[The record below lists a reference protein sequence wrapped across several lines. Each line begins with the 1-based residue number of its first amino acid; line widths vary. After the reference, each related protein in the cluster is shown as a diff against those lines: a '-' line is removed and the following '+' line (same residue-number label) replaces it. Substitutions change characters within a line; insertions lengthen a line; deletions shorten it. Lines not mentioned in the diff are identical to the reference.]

1 MASPLITRS
10 STPGGSSGEP
20 PTDGG
25 PGGGVTRRGTRRRP
39 STLKHTWWGYLLLL
53 AVGLVFLIPLYMLLS
68 TSFKTNGDIYSWPM
82 KWLPSELTVD
92 NMREA
97 WRIAPFGAFIKNSLI
112 VTVVGATLKVLLAIF
127 AAYAFAFL
135 PFPGKKWLFVIMLGA
150 LMVPGHVTLLVNYI
164 TMGNLGLINTYAGLI
179 LPGVA
184 SAFGTFLL
192 RQHFMSLPA
201 EVFEA
206 AEVDGCGHLRRLLS
220 FTLPMS
226 IPAVATVA
234 LVAVI
239 DEWNNFVWPLIITN
253 SVNMRTLPIGLMY
266 LKSNDGL
273 TNWGVLMS
281 GTLIVVLPMLLV
293 FLCAQRYIVSG
304 LTGAAAGNGR

>member
-1 MASPLITRS
+1 MASPTIIRPA
-10 STPGGSSGEP
+10 TPGGPTSEGPSGEGSSGN
-20 PTDGG
+20 G
-25 PGGGVTRRGTRRRP
+25 PRRRP
-39 STLKHTWWGYLLLL
+39 STLTRSWWGCLLLL
-53 AVGLVFLIPLYMLLS
+53 GVGLVFLIPLYMLVS
-68 TSFKTNGDIYSWPM
+68 TSFKTNSEIYSWPM
-82 KWLPSELTVD
+82 TWLPSELTLE

-97 WRIAPFGAFIKNSLI
+97 WRIAPFGAFLKNSLI
-112 VTVVGATLKVLLAIF
+112 VTVVGAALKVVLAIF
-127 AAYAFAFL
+127 TAYAFAFL

-164 TMGNLGLINTYAGLI
+164 TMGNLGLINTYTGLI

-192 RQHFMSLPA
+192 RQHFLSLPS

-220 FTLPMS
+220 FVLPMS

-253 SVNMRTLPIGLMY
+253 SVSMRTLPIGLMY

-281 GTLIVVLPMLLV
+281 GTLVVVLPMLLV
-293 FLCAQRYIVSG
+293 FLCAQRYIVTG

>member
-1 MASPLITRS
+1 MANPTTTRPSPPPNRAAAS
-10 STPGGSSGEP
+10 GDPGAP
-20 PTDGG
+20 PG
-25 PGGGVTRRGTRRRP
+25 PRRRP
-39 STLKHTWWGYLLLL
+39 SALRRNWWGLLLL
-53 AVGLVFLIPLYMLLS
+53 IAVGLVFLIPLYMLL
-68 TSFKTNGDIYSWPM
+68 TTAFKTNAEIYTWPL
-82 KWLPSELTVD
+82 KWLPSQFTGD
-92 NMREA
+92 NLAQA
-97 WRIAPFGAFIKNSLI
+97 WEIAPFGAFIKNSLI
-112 VTVVGATLKVLLAIF
+112 VTAVGATLKVVLAIF

-135 PFPGKKWLFVIMLGA
+135 PFPGKKWLFVAMLGA

-164 TMGNLGLINTYAGLI
+164 TMGNLGMINTYAGLI

-192 RQHFMSLPA
+192 RQHFLSLPS

-206 AEVDGCGHLRRLLS
+206 AEVDGAGHLRRLLS

-273 TNWGVLMS
+273 TNWGVLMA

-293 FLCAQRYIVSG
+293 FLFAQRYIVTG

>member
-1 MASPLITRS
+1 
-10 STPGGSSGEP
+10 
-20 PTDGG
+20 
-25 PGGGVTRRGTRRRP
+25 
-39 STLKHTWWGYLLLL
+39 
-53 AVGLVFLIPLYMLLS
+53 
-68 TSFKTNGDIYSWPM
+68 
-82 KWLPSELTVD
+82 
-92 NMREA
+92 
-97 WRIAPFGAFIKNSLI
+97 
-112 VTVVGATLKVLLAIF
+112 
-127 AAYAFAFL
+127 
-135 PFPGKKWLFVIMLGA
+135 
-150 LMVPGHVTLLVNYI
+150 
-164 TMGNLGLINTYAGLI
+164 LINTYAGLI

-192 RQHFMSLPA
+192 RQHFMSLPS

-206 AEVDGCGHLRRLLS
+206 AEVDGCGHLRRLFS

-253 SVNMRTLPIGLMY
+253 SVDMRTLPIGLMY
-266 LKSNDGL
+266 LKANDGV

-304 LTGAAAGNGR
+304 LTERPPAAAAEPRPVPPRRAMTSLRDSKRASQRPARSRTTRRQLLGAGLLAAGTPLLGGCFGLGDTEGLVLDQPGGMTPD

>member
-1 MASPLITRS
+1 MAGSARS
-10 STPGGSSGEP
+10 L
-20 PTDGG
+20 
-25 PGGGVTRRGTRRRP
+25 RRN
-39 STLKHTWWGYLLLL
+39 WWGYLLLL
-53 AVGLVFLIPLYMLLS
+53 LVGLMFLVPLYMLVS
-68 TSFKTNGDIYSWPM
+68 TSFKTNAEIYSWPL
-82 KWLPSELTVD
+82 KWLPSELTLD
-92 NMREA
+92 NLTDA

-112 VTVVGATLKVLLAIF
+112 VTVFGATLKVALAIF
-127 AAYAFAFL
+127 AGYAFAFL
-135 PFPGKKWLFVIMLGA
+135 PFPGKKWLFVAMLGA

-164 TMGNLGLINTYAGLI
+164 TMGNLQLINTYAGLI

-192 RQHFMSLPA
+192 RQHFMSLPS

-206 AEVDGCGHLRRLLS
+206 AEVDGCGHLRRLFS

-253 SVNMRTLPIGLMY
+253 SVDMRTLPIGLMY
-266 LKSNDGL
+266 LNANDGV

-304 LTGAAAGNGR
+304 LTGAAAGSGR